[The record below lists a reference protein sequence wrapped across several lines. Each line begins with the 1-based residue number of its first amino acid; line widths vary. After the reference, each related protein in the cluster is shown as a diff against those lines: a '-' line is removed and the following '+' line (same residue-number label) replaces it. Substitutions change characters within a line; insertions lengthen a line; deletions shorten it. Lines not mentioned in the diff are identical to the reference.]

1 MINNRSVP
9 ANIILPHIV
18 YQNVPEAIVWLKRAF
33 GFSVHYTYGDPVNGA
48 QMFLNEAW
56 IMVRQAR
63 AAQASPSNLGFGTQS
78 LTIFVEDVED
88 QLSRAKMAGARIV
101 EDLNETM
108 YGELQFGVKDLDG
121 HPWLFS
127 RHARDVDPGEW
138 GATVVT
144 KKF

>member
-18 YQNVPEAIVWLKRAF
+18 YQNVPEAIAWLKRAF

>member
-9 ANIILPHIV
+9 ANTILPHIV
-18 YQNVPEAIVWLKRAF
+18 YQNVPEAIAWLKRAF
-33 GFSVHYTYGDPVNGA
+33 GFSVHYTYGDPLNGA

-63 AAQASPSNLGFGTQS
+63 AAQTSPSSLGFGTQS
-78 LTIFVEDVED
+78 LTIFVEDVEG
-88 QLSRAKMAGARIV
+88 QLRRAKTAGARIV

-108 YGELQFGVKDLDG
+108 YGELQFGVEDLEG
-121 HPWLFS
+121 HHWLFS

-138 GATVVT
+138 GAVVVT
-144 KKF
+144 KRF

>member
-9 ANIILPHIV
+9 TNIILPHIV
-18 YQNVPEAIVWLKRAF
+18 YQNVPEAIAWLKRAF

-63 AAQASPSNLGFGTQS
+63 AAQASPSSLGFGTQS
-78 LTIFVEDVED
+78 LTIFVEDVEG
-88 QLSRAKMAGARIV
+88 QLSRARTAGARII

-108 YGELQFGVKDLDG
+108 YGELQFGVEDLDG
-121 HPWLFS
+121 HHWLFS
-127 RHARDVDPGEW
+127 RHTHDVDPGEW